1 MPLAESVLGSL
12 QCFET
17 EALMGQAGVVAPVLT
32 YLFHRLEERF
42 TGGPRCSSS
51 MRPGSFS
58 TIRCLPR
65 IREWLKTLR
74 KKNVAV
80 LFATQSLADIADSP
94 IAPAIIES
102 CPQRIL
108 LPNDRAI
115 EPQSRAIYE
124 RFGLNDRQIE
134 LISRASPKRHYY
146 LQSARGNRLFEL
158 GLGRRAGPVR
168 CLRCR
173 DPGPH
178 RCAARPLRHGPL
190 RRPLSGRRR
199 ARLGRALLHRFP
211 RSASA
216 RPGRATMITPRLQS
230 RRLHA
235 IRAGS
240 MIAAALALVT
250 VGTPARAQWTV
261 FDPTNYSQNILTAAR
276 TLQQINNQITML
288 QNQAKHLLT
297 IGFPELTAISQT
309 LSSIN
314 QLMSQAQALEFK
326 VATID
331 QQFKTMFPTT
341 FNQALTNSQHV
352 TEAQTRLSTAKT
364 AFEQTMTVQA
374 QIVETIA
381 ADTATLSSISGRS
394 QSAQGSL
401 QAQQATNQLLAL
413 IAKQQ
418 MQLQTMMAAQDRAEA
433 LDRMNRVQSRPMR
446 KAPSANS
453 SAPAPPTPPESGCR
467 WALDAC
473 GKHPSPRLLRK
484 VRSRA

>member
-1 MPLAESVLGSL
+1 
-12 QCFET
+12 
-17 EALMGQAGVVAPVLT
+17 
-32 YLFHRLEERF
+32 
-42 TGGPRCSSS
+42 
-51 MRPGSFS
+51 
-58 TIRCLPR
+58 
-65 IREWLKTLR
+65 
-74 KKNVAV
+74 
-80 LFATQSLADIADSP
+80 
-94 IAPAIIES
+94 
-102 CPQRIL
+102 
-108 LPNDRAI
+108 
-115 EPQSRAIYE
+115 
-124 RFGLNDRQIE
+124 
-134 LISRASPKRHYY
+134 
-146 LQSARGNRLFEL
+146 
-158 GLGRRAGPVR
+158 
-168 CLRCR
+168 
-173 DPGPH
+173 
-178 RCAARPLRHGPL
+178 
-190 RRPLSGRRR
+190 
-199 ARLGRALLHRFP
+199 
-211 RSASA
+211 
-216 RPGRATMITPRLQS
+216 MITPRLQS

-433 LDRMNRVQSRPMR
+433 LDRMNRVQSRTDAQGAIS
-446 KAPSANS
+446 KFLGSGTAY
-453 SAPAPPTPPESGCR
+453 TP
-467 WALDAC
+467 
-473 GKHPSPRLLRK
+473 
-484 VRSRA
+484 